1 MKQKQIT
8 SAYQTLAKLKDS
20 ELPIAAAYRL
30 SLLLKQLEPLVN
42 SQIELEKK
50 LLQKYEGVVKEDGRV
65 DFSKQ
70 NTDLTSENQT
80 DEDRAD
86 AMRRMTGFA
95 NEVNELGEQEAEID
109 FKPIDLRLDSVGDVK
124 LTLVDMTRLDGFINF
139 IE

>member
-50 LLQKYEGVVKEDGRV
+50 LLQKYGGVVKEDGRV

-70 NTDLTSENQT
+70 NTDLTSANQT

-86 AMRRMTGFA
+86 VMRRMTGFA

-109 FKPIDLRLDSVGDVK
+109 FKPIDLRLNSVGDVK
-124 LTLVDMTRLDGFINF
+124 LTLVDMTRLEGFINF

>member
-70 NTDLTSENQT
+70 NTYLTSTNLT

-124 LTLVDMTRLDGFINF
+124 LTLVDMTRLEGFINF

>member
-70 NTDLTSENQT
+70 STDLTSANQT
-80 DEDRAD
+80 DEERAD
-86 AMRRMTGFA
+86 VMRRMTCFA

-109 FKPIDLRLDSVGDVK
+109 FKPIDLKLDSVGDVK
-124 LTLVDMTRLDGFINF
+124 LTLVDMARLEGFINF

>member
-50 LLQKYEGVVKEDGRV
+50 LLRKYEGVVKEDGRV

-70 NTDLTSENQT
+70 NTDLTSTNQT
-80 DEDRAD
+80 DEEQAD

-124 LTLVDMTRLDGFINF
+124 LTLVDIARLDGFINF